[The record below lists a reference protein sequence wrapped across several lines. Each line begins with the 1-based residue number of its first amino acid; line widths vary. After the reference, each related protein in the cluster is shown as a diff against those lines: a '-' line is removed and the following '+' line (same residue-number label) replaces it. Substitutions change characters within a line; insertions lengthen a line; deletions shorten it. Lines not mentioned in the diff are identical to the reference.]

1 MRVLITGA
9 AGYLGRRVA
18 ATLAA
23 AGMEP
28 ITAARTPGQADHA
41 ADLADRAAVDRLV
54 RAAAPDAVVHAAA
67 AVGGAGDGAFAAR
80 TLNDNVAATAHL
92 AAAAVA
98 AEVGRF
104 VYCSTISVYGKRSAD
119 RPPFAED
126 DHVAPRGVYGRSKW
140 LGEQA
145 VALAAAAGAFTAVS
159 LRYSGIHGA
168 PRTGGAV
175 AGMVRAA
182 LAGGDIAVSEPQSL
196 FHFVFLDDAAAAV
209 RHALTAD
216 LPAGHHAINIA
227 GADAW
232 SLTTWAER
240 IAALAGT
247 GAAIRTGDGAARQES
262 MRIDRARAL
271 IGFAPGETDAHL
283 AAAVADLR
291 AAATAA

>member
-18 ATLAA
+18 ASLAA

-28 ITAARTPGQADHA
+28 LTAARLPGQAGLT
-41 ADLADRAAVDRLV
+41 ADLAGREAVDRLV
-54 RAAAPDAVVHAAA
+54 RDAAPDAVVHAAA
-67 AVGGAGDGAFAAR
+67 AVGGAEDAVFAAR

-92 AAAAVA
+92 AAAAA
-98 AEVGRF
+98 ANVERF
-104 VYCSTISVYGKRSAD
+104 VYCSTISVYGRRSAD
-119 RPPFAED
+119 QPPFAED

-145 VALAAAAGAFTAVS
+145 VAMAAAAGAFSAVS
-159 LRYSGIHGA
+159 LRFSGIHGA

-182 LAGGDIAVSEPQSL
+182 LTGGEIAVNEPQSL
-196 FHFVFLDDAAAAV
+196 FRFVFLDDAAAAV
-209 RHALTAD
+209 RDTLTAD
-216 LPAGHHAINIA
+216 LPTGHHAINIA
-227 GADAW
+227 GAEALTLTAW
-232 SLTTWAER
+232 AGR

-247 GAAIRTGDGAARQES
+247 GATIRTGNGAARQES

-271 IGFAPGETDAHL
+271 IGFAPGDTDAHL
-283 AAAVADLR
+283 ETAVANLR
-291 AAATAA
+291 TAETAA